1 MGRLRDGRRAAIES
15 DGATPF
21 DSDGL
26 KLSGINSIRQLHV
39 AEARN
44 ISIAVTKYLAG
55 IPSKRKAPF
64 TLEWSYKLHRE
75 MFGDVWEWAGRRRNT
90 DLNLGFSSPVY
101 EIDPNVSNLLEDLA
115 AWSEHRTYSVLE
127 QAVRLHHRAVR
138 IHPFRNGNG
147 RWSRLLSNIW
157 LRRHQA
163 PLVNWPEGSIVAEG
177 DLRREYLDAV
187 KAADDHNL
195 APLLKLSERY
205 SS

>member
-1 MGRLRDGRRAAIES
+1 MGRLRDGSRVAIES

-26 KLSGINSIRQLHV
+26 KLSGISSIRQLYV

-75 MFGDVWEWAGRRRNT
+75 MFGEVWERAGRRRDT

-101 EIDPNVSNLLEDLA
+101 EIDANVSNLLDDLA
-115 AWSEHRTYSVLE
+115 AWSEHRTHSVLE

-157 LRRHQA
+157 LRRHEE

-177 DLRREYLDAV
+177 DRASGISRRRA
-187 KAADDHNL
+187 
-195 APLLKLSERY
+195 SRR
-205 SS
+205 